1 LPALLFRKD
10 RMKSYFLITND
21 DGIQSPGLLALSEAV
36 SDLGELLIVAPSFQQ
51 TGMGRSFPQDE
62 SIGIIEE
69 KILMVNDDSTKSYG
83 VYGSPA
89 QAVAYGI
96 LELSHRKP
104 DLCLCGI
111 NYGENLGLSLTCSGT
126 LGAAFEAHSQGIKA
140 LAFSIPTSL
149 SKQHSESF
157 EEIDWAPIKK
167 VIRRILIKILKEGFP
182 ENADILNINFPE
194 LIDDST
200 LIKFTRQSHQNY
212 SEFLIPPERDF
223 KKGYELKTEKRINP
237 NDTPINS
244 DIYAMK
250 YEKAVSITPLKWDL
264 SFDLKDKSWE
274 KDLNQKEAE

>member
-1 LPALLFRKD
+1 
-10 RMKSYFLITND
+10 MKSYFLITND

-111 NYGENLGLSLTCSGT
+111 NYG
-126 LGAAFEAHSQGIKA
+126 
-140 LAFSIPTSL
+140 
-149 SKQHSESF
+149 
-157 EEIDWAPIKK
+157 
-167 VIRRILIKILKEGFP
+167 
-182 ENADILNINFPE
+182 
-194 LIDDST
+194 
-200 LIKFTRQSHQNY
+200 
-212 SEFLIPPERDF
+212 
-223 KKGYELKTEKRINP
+223 
-237 NDTPINS
+237 
-244 DIYAMK
+244 
-250 YEKAVSITPLKWDL
+250 
-264 SFDLKDKSWE
+264 
-274 KDLNQKEAE
+274 

>member
-1 LPALLFRKD
+1 
-10 RMKSYFLITND
+10 MKPYFLITND
-21 DGIQSPGLLALSEAV
+21 DGILSPGLLALSEAV

-51 TGMGRSFPQDE
+51 TGMGRSFPQGE

-69 KILMVNDDSTKSYG
+69 KTLMVNDDPTKSYG
-83 VYGSPA
+83 INGSPA

-96 LELSHRKP
+96 LELSHGKP

-157 EEIDWAPIKK
+157 EEIDWTPIKK
-167 VIRRILIKILKEGFP
+167 VIRKILIKILKEGFP

-194 LIDDST
+194 LIDEST
-200 LIKFTRQSHQNY
+200 LIKFTRQSPQNY

-223 KKGYELKTEKRINP
+223 KKGYELKTEKRINL
-237 NDTPINS
+237 NDTPKNS

-250 YEKAVSITPLKWDL
+250 YEKAISITPLKWDL
-264 SFDLKDKSWE
+264 SFELRDKSWE
-274 KDLNQKEAE
+274 EELNQKGS